1 VVWRLPVVCDG
12 FSWVM
17 RVLRRRSRW
26 NERIEMCIV
35 CSVVVGAML
44 SCLQRIL
51 DGRAASTFQQPA
63 LSPKQVRVSYVTA
76 SQLGVQCA
84 L

>member
-1 VVWRLPVVCDG
+1 MCVV
-12 FSWVM
+12 
-17 RVLRRRSRW
+17 
-26 NERIEMCIV
+26 RI
-35 CSVVVGAML
+35 VVVGAML

-63 LSPKQVRVSYVTA
+63 PKQVRVSYVTA
-76 SQLGVQCA
+76 SQLEVPCA